1 MGQCLESWTPER
13 GPGKGI
19 AGHSS
24 SVGREDGAQGLR
36 ETNPLLPLTLLRNR
50 NSLMGKQSFF
60 STGDKELK
68 VFSFSLMYF

>member
-60 STGDKELK
+60 PQVTKNLK
-68 VFSFSLMYF
+68 FSPFL